1 MPALSKV
8 EEAKNEMTYVLG
20 LTGGIATGKST
31 VAAEFRRHGCP
42 VVDADE
48 VAREIVEP
56 GRPALREIVAAFGE
70 GVLRKDGTLDR
81 KTLGDLVF
89 NDQQQLAK
97 LNAIDHPYLRA
108 AIEDALAAAK
118 ATAAKVVVGEIP
130 LLYETHYE
138 GSFDGVAVVTVPP
151 TMQLERLMARDD
163 LTQAQAQ
170 ARIAAQMPLAE
181 KIARADF
188 IIDNSQGPA
197 ARRTQVADLLT
208 QLGE

>member
-1 MPALSKV
+1 
-8 EEAKNEMTYVLG
+8 MTYVLG

-31 VAAEFRRHGCP
+31 VAGEFRRLGCP

-56 GRPALREIVAAFGE
+56 GRPALRQIASAFGSS
-70 GVLRKDGTLDR
+70 VIRADGSLDR
-81 KTLGDLVF
+81 KALGDIVF
-89 NDQQQLAK
+89 NDSAKLAQ

-108 AIEDALAAAK
+108 AIQDALAAAK
-118 ATAAKVVVGEIP
+118 ATGAPVVVGEIP

-138 GSFDGVAVVTVPP
+138 AEFDGVAVVTLPP
-151 TMQLERLMARDD
+151 NMQLERLMARDG

-170 ARIAAQMPLAE
+170 ARIKAQMPLAD

-188 IIDNSQGPA
+188 LIDNSQGPA
-197 ARRTQVADLLT
+197 ARRAQVEELFAHLRR
-208 QLGE
+208 

>member
-1 MPALSKV
+1 
-8 EEAKNEMTYVLG
+8 MTYVLG

-31 VAAEFRRHGCP
+31 VAGEFRRHGCP

-56 GRPALREIVAAFGE
+56 GRPALRKIEAAFGP
-70 GVLRKDGTLDR
+70 GVIRSDGSLDR
-81 KTLGDLVF
+81 KALGDIVF
-89 NDQQQLAK
+89 NDAAKLAQ

-118 ATAAKVVVGEIP
+118 ATSAKVVVGEIP

-138 GSFDGVAVVTVPP
+138 DSFDGVAVVTLPP
-151 TMQLERLMARDD
+151 NMQLERLMARDG

-170 ARIAAQMPLAE
+170 ARIQAQLPLSE
-181 KIARADF
+181 KIQRADF
-188 IIDNSQGPA
+188 LIDNSQGPA
-197 ARRTQVADLLT
+197 VRKQQVEELLAH
-208 QLGE
+208 LSR

>member
-1 MPALSKV
+1 
-8 EEAKNEMTYVLG
+8 MTYVLG